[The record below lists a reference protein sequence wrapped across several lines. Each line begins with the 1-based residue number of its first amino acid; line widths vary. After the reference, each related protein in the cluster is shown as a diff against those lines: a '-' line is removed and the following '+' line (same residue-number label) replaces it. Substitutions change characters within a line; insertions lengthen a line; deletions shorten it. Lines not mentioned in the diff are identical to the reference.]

1 MTKIIKNE
9 PLKNHTTYK
18 TGGNAKYF
26 ALPKTIEELIDLLKW
41 KDKNSIDLFVMGK
54 GSNILFS
61 DNGFD
66 GLVISLKEYDTDIHI
81 KDNLIE
87 AGSGVELDKLVE
99 FSINHY
105 FKGLENLSGI
115 PGCIGGNI
123 YMNAGAFGTEMKDVV
138 KSIKILDIDY
148 NIISMNNSEI
158 GFKYRKTNNINNK
171 IILSAVF
178 ELEPIQNKENLISKR
193 KEILAKRKEKQPL
206 DFPSCGSV
214 FKRPEN
220 SYAGLLIEE
229 NGLKG
234 FSIGGAMVSEK
245 HANFIINKGDA
256 TSKDIF
262 DLIKEIK
269 RRVFEK
275 SGIELEEE
283 VKLVGF

>member
-87 AGSGVELDKLVE
+87 AGSGVELDKLVK

-138 KSIKILDIDY
+138 KSIKILDTDY

>member
-193 KEILAKRKEKQPL
+193 KEILAKRTEKQPL

-245 HANFIINKGDA
+245 HANFIINRGDA